1 MLCDVVNHVVRI
13 ATRLITYRFVGGRGG
28 AVGLA
33 GSTLGHGSPQRMRSV
48 IAETGPGRPRH
59 D

>member
-13 ATRLITYRFVGGRGG
+13 ATRSITYRFAGGNGG
-28 AVGLA
+28 GVGLA
-33 GSTLGHGSPQRMRSV
+33 GSTLGHGPPQRMRNV
-48 IAETGPGRPRH
+48 VAETGPGRPRQ